1 MQQAGKAK
9 IPKLQLRD
17 FALPAEFLTKQEIF
31 KMQITLRIGKLLFTV
46 KIDVRAILALIML
59 FSQ

>member
-1 MQQAGKAK
+1 
-9 IPKLQLRD
+9 
-17 FALPAEFLTKQEIF
+17 
-31 KMQITLRIGKLLFTV
+31 MQITLRIGKLLFTV

>member
-1 MQQAGKAK
+1 
-9 IPKLQLRD
+9 
-17 FALPAEFLTKQEIF
+17 
-31 KMQITLRIGKLLFTV
+31 MQITLRFGKLLFTV

>member
-31 KMQITLRIGKLLFTV
+31 KMQITLRFGKLLFTA
-46 KIDVRAILALIML
+46 KIDVRAI
-59 FSQ
+59 

>member
-1 MQQAGKAK
+1 
-9 IPKLQLRD
+9 
-17 FALPAEFLTKQEIF
+17 
-31 KMQITLRIGKLLFTV
+31 MQITLRLGKLLFTV